1 MGGCHDR
8 FSISAGVCMRILHVT
23 DAYLPRLGGIEMH
36 VHDLA
41 RAQAA
46 SGDDVDILTMTRG
59 YGAHDV
65 PASSGVLRPPDTAGN
80 VGKLRFLFGHR
91 DLGVR
96 GDYDIVHAHCS
107 TISPMSFFAFGT
119 PGVPRLMTVHSLWR
133 RYTPLYRGFDYALN
147 WSTWPVRWTAVSDVA
162 ADGVRRAA
170 HKPVDVAVLP
180 NGIDLDQWRHI
191 TRDSERDHLRILAVM
206 RLSTR
211 KRPMSLL
218 RILRNLRASVPSSTM
233 LTVTILGEGPSRP
246 AMERYLDRHDMQTW
260 VSLPGHLPRSQVAL
274 TMAGSDVFVAPAVLE
289 SFGIAALEAHAAG
302 LPVVGR
308 SGTGLSDFIR
318 DGEGGVLVGSD
329 REMTHV
335 LARMATERIHES
347 VPPSTSLA
355 QFAWPRV
362 VERHRELYAQAGA
375 AASRGERAVLRA
387 S

>member
-1 MGGCHDR
+1 
-8 FSISAGVCMRILHVT
+8 MRILHVT
-23 DAYLPRLGGIEMH
+23 DAYLPRLGGIELH

-46 SGDDVDILTMTRG
+46 AGDEVDILTMTHARG
-59 YGAHDV
+59 ATDMPTTSDV
-65 PASSGVLRPPDTAGN
+65 VRPPSGAGS
-80 VGKLRFLFGHR
+80 VGKLRFLFAHR

-96 GDYDIVHAHCS
+96 SDYDIVHAHCS

-133 RYTPLYRGFDYALN
+133 RYTPLYRGFDYTLN
-147 WSTWPVRWTAVSDVA
+147 WSTWPVRWSAVSDVA

-170 HKPVDVAVLP
+170 HRPVDVAVLP

-191 TRDSERDHLRILAVM
+191 TRVSEPGHLRILAVM

-211 KRPMSLL
+211 KRPLSLL
-218 RILRNLRASVPSSTM
+218 RILRALRAQVPATTSVTA
-233 LTVTILGEGPSRP
+233 TILGEGPSRT
-246 AMERYLDRHDMQTW
+246 AMERYLDRHDMTSW
-260 VSLPGHLPRSQVAL
+260 VSLPGHLPRAEVAHA
-274 TMAGSDVFVAPAVLE
+274 MAASDVFVAPAVLE

-308 SGTGLSDFIR
+308 RGTGLSDFIR

-335 LARMATERIHES
+335 LRRMATERIHES

-355 QFAWPRV
+355 QFAWPCV
-362 VERHRELYAQAGA
+362 VDRHRELYAEAGA
-375 AASRGERAVLRA
+375 AASRGEPAVLRA

>member
-1 MGGCHDR
+1 
-8 FSISAGVCMRILHVT
+8 MRILHVT

-41 RAQAA
+41 RAQARA
-46 SGDDVDILTMTRG
+46 GDEVDILTLTRG
-59 YGAHDV
+59 NGAEDL
-65 PASSGVLRPPDTAGN
+65 PDTSDVLRPVDGAGSL
-80 VGKLRFLFGHR
+80 GKLRYLLAHR

-96 GDYDIVHAHCS
+96 GDYDIVHTHCS
-107 TISPMSFFAFGT
+107 TVSPMSFFAFGT

-147 WSTWPVRWTAVSDVA
+147 WSTWPVRWTAVSEVA

-170 HKPVDVAVLP
+170 HKPLDVAVLP

-191 TRDSERDHLRILAVM
+191 TRVSEPGHLRVLAVM

-211 KRPMSLL
+211 KRPQSLL
-218 RILRNLRASVPSSTM
+218 RMLHRLRSTVPASTK
-233 LTVTILGEGPSRP
+233 LTATILGEGPSRP
-246 AMERYLDRHDMQTW
+246 AMERFLDRHDMASW
-260 VSLPGHLPRSQVAL
+260 VSLPGHLPRSEVARA
-274 TMAGSDVFVAPAVLE
+274 MAASDVFVAPAVLE

-308 SGTGLSDFIR
+308 RGTGLSDFIR

-329 REMTHV
+329 REMAHV

-362 VERHRELYAQAGA
+362 VERHRELYAEAGA
-375 AASRGERAVLRA
+375 AAGRDVRAVLRA

>member
-1 MGGCHDR
+1 
-8 FSISAGVCMRILHVT
+8 MRILHVT

-41 RAQAA
+41 RAQAR

-59 YGAHDV
+59 RGAEDL
-65 PASSGVLRPPDTAGN
+65 PSTSDVLRPADEIGSA
-80 VGKLRFLFGHR
+80 GKLRFLLAHR

-96 GDYDIVHAHCS
+96 GDYDIVHTHCS
-107 TISPMSFFAFGT
+107 TVSPMSFFAFGT

-147 WSTWPVRWTAVSDVA
+147 WSTWPVRWTAVSEVA

-170 HKPVDVAVLP
+170 HRPLDVAVLP

-191 TRDSERDHLRILAVM
+191 TRTSEPGHLRILAVM

-211 KRPMSLL
+211 KRPLALL
-218 RILRNLRASVPSSTM
+218 RMLRNLRASVPASTP
-233 LTVTILGEGPSRP
+233 LTATILGEGPSRQS
-246 AMERYLDRHDMQTW
+246 MERYLDRHGMTPW
-260 VSLPGHLPRSQVAL
+260 VSLPGHLPRSQVGQA
-274 TMAGSDVFVAPAVLE
+274 MAAADVFVAPAVLE

-308 SGTGLSDFIR
+308 RGTGLSDFIR

-329 REMTHV
+329 REMTDV

-347 VPPSTSLA
+347 VLPSTSLA

-362 VERHRELYAQAGA
+362 VERHRELYAEAGA
-375 AASRGERAVLRA
+375 AANRGAQAVLRA

>member
-1 MGGCHDR
+1 
-8 FSISAGVCMRILHVT
+8 
-23 DAYLPRLGGIEMH
+23 MH

-41 RAQAA
+41 RAQARA
-46 SGDDVDILTMTRG
+46 GDEVDILTLTRG
-59 YGAHDV
+59 YGAEDL
-65 PASSGVLRPPDTAGN
+65 PATSDVLRPVDRTGSL
-80 VGKLRFLFGHR
+80 GKLRYLLAHR

-107 TISPMSFFAFGT
+107 TVSPMSFFAFGT

-147 WSTWPVRWTAVSDVA
+147 WSTWPVRWTAVSEVA

-170 HKPVDVAVLP
+170 HKPLDVAVLP

-191 TRDSERDHLRILAVM
+191 TRVSEPGHLRVLAVM

-211 KRPMSLL
+211 KRPLSLL
-218 RILRNLRASVPSSTM
+218 RMLHRLRGTVPASTK
-233 LTVTILGEGPSRP
+233 LTATILGEGPSRP
-246 AMERYLDRHDMQTW
+246 AMERFLDRHDMASW
-260 VSLPGHLPRSQVAL
+260 VSLPGHLPRSEVARA
-274 TMAGSDVFVAPAVLE
+274 MAASDVFVAPAVLE

-308 SGTGLSDFIR
+308 RGTGLSDFIR

-329 REMTHV
+329 REMAHV

-362 VERHRELYAQAGA
+362 VERHRELYAEAGA
-375 AASRGERAVLRA
+375 AASRGVRAVLRA